1 MEELLEF
8 HQSAASL
15 LREQKEHFLPEDGV
29 PGSPTPRVSE
39 RFLKYFLLFLLLSD
53 IAEWLLLIIN

>member
-15 LREQKEHFLPEDGV
+15 LREQKEHFLPADGV

-39 RFLKYFLLFLLLSD
+39 IFKVLS
-53 IAEWLLLIIN
+53 LVLTPF